1 MYDLEDLYQE
11 IVMDHNRRPRNFKK
25 LENAQ
30 RTAEGFNPL
39 CGDQISL
46 YLNVDDDGVIEDIG
60 FEGAGCAI
68 SKATASMM
76 TEAIKGKNVDK
87 AEEIF
92 EAFRHM
98 LTRKPEEEYDYELLG
113 DLEIL
118 QGVSQFPTRIKC
130 ATLPWHTLNSAL
142 DRKSTRLN
150 SSHALLSYAVF
161 CLKKTKHRSVVH
173 NIMF

>member
-11 IVMDHNRRPRNFKK
+11 VVMDHNRRPRNFKK

-30 RTAEGFNPL
+30 QTAEGFNPL

-98 LTRKPEEEYDYELLG
+98 LTRKPEEDYDYELLG

-130 ATLPWHTLNSAL
+130 ATLSWHTLNSAL
-142 DRKSTRLN
+142 DGKQPSGQKTSTE
-150 SSHALLSYAVF
+150 
-161 CLKKTKHRSVVH
+161 
-173 NIMF
+173 

>member
-11 IVMDHNRRPRNFKK
+11 VVMDHNRRPRNFKK

-30 RTAEGFNPL
+30 QTAEGFNPL

-130 ATLPWHTLNSAL
+130 ATLSWHTLNSAL
-142 DRKSTRLN
+142 DGKQASGDKTSTE
-150 SSHALLSYAVF
+150 
-161 CLKKTKHRSVVH
+161 
-173 NIMF
+173 

>member
-11 IVMDHNRRPRNFKK
+11 VVMDHNRRPRNFKK

-30 RTAEGFNPL
+30 QTAEGFNPL

-46 YLNVDDDGVIEDIG
+46 YVNVDDDGVIEDIG

-130 ATLPWHTLNSAL
+130 ATLSWHTLNSAL
-142 DRKSTRLN
+142 GGKQPSGQKTSTE
-150 SSHALLSYAVF
+150 
-161 CLKKTKHRSVVH
+161 
-173 NIMF
+173 

>member
-11 IVMDHNRRPRNFKK
+11 VVMDHNRRPRNFKK

-46 YLNVDDDGVIEDIG
+46 YVNVDDDGVIEDIG

-130 ATLPWHTLNSAL
+130 ATLSWHTLNSAL
-142 DRKSTRLN
+142 DGKQASGQKTSTE
-150 SSHALLSYAVF
+150 
-161 CLKKTKHRSVVH
+161 
-173 NIMF
+173 